1 MVTVNLWKTE
11 TNTYSIQFNKV
22 DSKQRKEIYKIVQN
36 WKQTACGFHK
46 DGSEVFIF
54 TKTLTEEENIYNF
67 VKNLP
72 FPVTEEKKSGETKI
86 IKTKFNHTKRGR
98 PLTSS
103 KKHAKIKGQRSC
115 SKCGQIG
122 HNSRT
127 CKG

>member
-22 DSKQRKEIYKIVQN
+22 SPKQRKEIYKIVED
-36 WKQTACGFHK
+36 WKQIASGFHR
-46 DGSEVFIF
+46 DGSEVLIF
-54 TKTLTEEENIYNF
+54 SKTLETKENIYSF
-67 VKNLP
+67 VKSMP
-72 FPVTEEKKSGETKI
+72 FPVTEEKKSGELKTV
-86 IKTKFNHTKRGR
+86 KTKFNRTKRSK
-98 PLTSS
+98 PLTKTKSS
-103 KKHAKIKGQRSC
+103 GKIKGKRSC